1 VKVPALATGTT
12 VYAWYGNAA
21 VTTLQ
26 SVATS
31 AWGSDYL
38 AAYHL
43 KESTTGASPQLM
55 DSTAGAHNGTMG
67 GPVNSG
73 QQAAGQVG
81 GSLDFSSVKAWATL
95 ANPAD
100 FGFERTDSFSVA
112 GWFKTPSNTGGALVS
127 KLDGSSTRGWALF
140 QFVTATT
147 PRYALGL
154 IGDGP
159 SKNNAMAATP
169 ALPMGVWHYVVAT
182 YTGTS
187 TVAGMQIYV
196 DGVNQP
202 LTTISDTLTL
212 SIANTIAPELNGE
225 GGGNNNSSD
234 GIDEVRVFAKGV
246 VLAPDWITASYN
258 NQRNPAGFFTVATG
272 LTP

>member
-1 VKVPALATGTT
+1 
-12 VYAWYGNAA
+12 
-21 VTTLQ
+21 
-26 SVATS
+26 
-31 AWGSDYL
+31 
-38 AAYHL
+38 
-43 KESTTGASPQLM
+43 
-55 DSTAGAHNGTMG
+55 MG
-67 GPVNSG
+67 GPVDSG

-81 GSLDFSSVKAWATL
+81 GSLNFSSTKAWATL

-127 KLDGSSTRGWALF
+127 KLDGSATTGWALF
-140 QFVTATT
+140 QFATGTT

-159 SKNNAMAATP
+159 SKNFAMAATP
-169 ALPMGVWHYVVAT
+169 ALTMGIWHYVVAT

-187 TVAGMQIYV
+187 TVAGMQLYI

-202 LTTISDTLTL
+202 LTTISDTLTG
-212 SIANTIAPELNGE
+212 SIANAITPELNGE
-225 GGGNNNSSD
+225 AGGNSNSSD

-246 VLAPDWITASYN
+246 VLSPGWVTASYN
-258 NQRNPAGFFTVATG
+258 NQHSPATFFTVSTG
-272 LTP
+272 LTNPGNPF